1 VHNNSLANT
10 SVLSRDLASGLI
22 NPSSHTCEYLS
33 AEMNKSL
40 KRSHQVFLFYLVRT
54 YAILVSRW
62 GGNAIDVVNPK
73 TTLSTSIAVEK
84 SDSSITSLLNV
95 LCFSTSFIK
104 FSWAMIQTN
113 ETLVNELQEIVDVNK
128 RYVFERSFNF

>member
-1 VHNNSLANT
+1 
-10 SVLSRDLASGLI
+10 
-22 NPSSHTCEYLS
+22 
-33 AEMNKSL
+33 
-40 KRSHQVFLFYLVRT
+40 
-54 YAILVSRW
+54 
-62 GGNAIDVVNPK
+62 
-73 TTLSTSIAVEK
+73 VEK